1 MTTTLAVGL
10 GAEEELAAV
19 LAGEVP
25 ALPAASL
32 RQLAGALR
40 YDAADPPG
48 WAEDVWRH
56 PGWQALATFVARH
69 FPSAPHPEL
78 LVIRALQ
85 SVDAV
90 RSDTMTTGALL
101 AVMDRL
107 KTRSHPV
114 ERPQTDLVKRLAD
127 HTRLAPPTTPRD
139 HDRNPRQAV
148 EELLTHLRIDPGPN
162 TREAVLTAAGDAVSH
177 VERVVRSRR
186 VSRPAGDAWLTLV
199 DTSQL
204 AGNRNGTNG
213 HRPANAFPASPVR
226 PELTAIYFGVG
237 YRHRVKTE
245 VRPAY
250 GMLWWLAK
258 PDLTPPPP
266 VVRRWQMSLQ
276 RMESKLDSGTAND
289 EPAATVAV
297 AV

>member
-1 MTTTLAVGL
+1 MTTTLAVRPR
-10 GAEEELAAV
+10 AEEELAAI
-19 LAGEVP
+19 LAGDVP
-25 ALPAASL
+25 ALPATSL
-32 RQLAGALR
+32 RQLAAALR
-40 YDAADPPG
+40 YDAAVPPQ

-56 PGWQALATFVARH
+56 PGWQEVAAFVARQ

-85 SVDAV
+85 SVDAL
-90 RSDTMTTGALL
+90 RSGTMTTEAVLT
-101 AVMDRL
+101 VMDRL

-114 ERPQTDLVKRLAD
+114 ERPQSDLVKRLAD
-127 HTRLAPPTTPRD
+127 HARLAPPTAPRD

-148 EELLTHLRIDPGPN
+148 EELLAHLRIDPGPN
-162 TREAVLTAAGDAVSH
+162 TKEAVLTAAGDAVSH

-186 VSRPAGDAWLTLV
+186 VARPAGDAWLTLV

-204 AGNRNGTNG
+204 AGNRDGSGG

-250 GMLWWLAK
+250 GLLWWLAK

-266 VVRRWQMSLQ
+266 VVRRWRMSLQ
-276 RMESKLDSGTAND
+276 RMESKLDSGTGHD
-289 EPAATVAV
+289 EPAVDVAI

>member
-1 MTTTLAVGL
+1 MTTTFAVRL
-10 GAEEELAAV
+10 GTENELASI
-19 LAGEVP
+19 LAGDVP

-32 RQLAGALR
+32 RQLAAALR
-40 YDAADPPG
+40 YDASEPPE
-48 WAEDVWRH
+48 WAIDTWRH
-56 PGWQALATFVARH
+56 PTWQSLAAFVAHH
-69 FPSAPHPEL
+69 FPTAPHPEL

-85 SVDAV
+85 SSGAV
-90 RSDTMTTGALL
+90 SRDPTAARGLL
-101 AVMDRL
+101 TVMDRL
-107 KTRSHPV
+107 KTRAHPV
-114 ERPQTDLVKRLAD
+114 ERPQSDLLKRLTDQIRTGPEVA
-127 HTRLAPPTTPRD
+127 PRD
-139 HDRNPRQAV
+139 HEREPSQAV
-148 EELLTHLRIDPGPN
+148 SELLVRLRIEPGPN
-162 TREAVLTAAGDAVSH
+162 TREAVLSSAAAAVSH
-177 VERVVRSRR
+177 VERVVRARR
-186 VSRPAGDAWLTLV
+186 VPRPAGDAWLTLV

-204 AGNRNGTNG
+204 AGNRDGAGG
-213 HRPANAFPASPVR
+213 HRPANAFPVSSVR

-266 VVRRWQMSLQ
+266 VVRRWRMSLQ

-289 EPAATVAV
+289 EPAADVAV